1 MLQPFNVLRYEI
13 GQKYASHYDAFD
25 PAQYG
30 PQKTQRVCCNF
41 SCIRVV
47 PFRYYKNSKIADYYK
62 MYSYLLGRQSLYSI
76 RHHLI
81 FIVLVSW
88 IQFVPL
94 LISHIH
100 YTLDCLQICFL
111 FKKRNMFSVREKKYV
126 FYLFAFCRQV
136 VLYKLSSMSMELRE
150 LCEM

>member
-47 PFRYYKNSKIADYYK
+47 PFQSYKNSKIADYYK
-62 MYSYLLGRQSLYSI
+62 MYSYMWYKQSLCSI

-81 FIVLVSW
+81 FIVLLSW
-88 IQFVPL
+88 ISVCSSLDFSYSL
-94 LISHIH
+94 HIELF
-100 YTLDCLQICFL
+100 TNMFCSRKEICFR
-111 FKKRNMFSVREKKYV
+111 FEKRNMFSIH
-126 FYLFAFCRQV
+126 
-136 VLYKLSSMSMELRE
+136 LSSVGR
-150 LCEM
+150 

>member
-47 PFRYYKNSKIADYYK
+47 PFQSYKNSKIADYYK
-62 MYSYLLGRQSLYSI
+62 MYSYMWYKQSLCSI

-81 FIVLVSW
+81 FIVLLSW
-88 IQFVPL
+88 ISVCSSLDFSYSL
-94 LISHIH
+94 HIE
-100 YTLDCLQICFL
+100 L
-111 FKKRNMFSVREKKYV
+111 FTNMFSVQEKKYV
-126 FYLFAFCRQV
+126 FGSRKEICFLFIW
-136 VLYKLSSMSMELRE
+136 LL
-150 LCEM
+150 

>member
-47 PFRYYKNSKIADYYK
+47 PFQSYKNSKIADYYK
-62 MYSYLLGRQSLYSI
+62 MYSYMWYKQSLCSI

-81 FIVLVSW
+81 FIVLLSW
-88 IQFVPL
+88 ISVCSSRF
-94 LISHIH
+94 LIFTTHRIV
-100 YTLDCLQICFL
+100 YKYVL

-126 FYLFAFCRQV
+126 FYSFVFCRQV
-136 VLYKLSSMSMELRE
+136 VLFKLFSMSMELRE